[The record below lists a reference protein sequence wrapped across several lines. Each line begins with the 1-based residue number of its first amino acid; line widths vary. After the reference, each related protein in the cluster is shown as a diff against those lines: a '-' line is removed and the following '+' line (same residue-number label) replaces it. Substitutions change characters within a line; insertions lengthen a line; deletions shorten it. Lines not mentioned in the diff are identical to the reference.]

1 MVPVTKKNIRRYVTN
16 RLNKFALLN
25 VRKEKEVRSCIKL
38 KTRNRKEGSIWKM
51 NCLIYF
57 EQNLNK
63 LVFHSFRQSSDN
75 VSAIGIKILWQL
87 KKNFLPFFRN
97 FFKRFWSN
105 STRNK
110 MSAGSARGSFW
121 TPPFRKSETISLSF
135 RQVKYS

>member
-63 LVFHSFRQSSDN
+63 LVFHSFR
-75 VSAIGIKILWQL
+75 
-87 KKNFLPFFRN
+87 
-97 FFKRFWSN
+97 
-105 STRNK
+105 
-110 MSAGSARGSFW
+110 
-121 TPPFRKSETISLSF
+121 
-135 RQVKYS
+135 